1 MKIDYNL
8 LFLSISNIIALFL
21 AIWKLS
27 QWEERLQHQINQN
40 KKDINQ
46 GLEALRHEMR
56 ERDYYISIQLNTLV
70 NYIEETTDY
79 HSPRMNDF
87 DVK

>member
-8 LFLSISNIIALFL
+8 LFLFISNIIALFL

-56 ERDYYISIQLNTLV
+56 ERDHYISIQLNTLV
-70 NYIEETTDY
+70 NYIEKTTDY
-79 HSPRMNDF
+79 HPPRMDDF